1 MDIDKINDIDLL
13 KDLLK
18 KNMVR
23 LKKTIET
30 PTHIYKKD
38 EYYFLIQDD
47 YGVFIYLDTPTVG
60 LSLSYDE
67 AFEIFA

>member
-18 KNMVR
+18 KHMVR
-23 LKKTIET
+23 MKKTIET

-38 EYYFLIQDD
+38 EYYFFYQDD
-47 YGVFIYLDTPTVG
+47 NGVFIYSDTPTVG
-60 LSLSYDE
+60 LNLSYDE
-67 AFEIFA
+67 VIEILC